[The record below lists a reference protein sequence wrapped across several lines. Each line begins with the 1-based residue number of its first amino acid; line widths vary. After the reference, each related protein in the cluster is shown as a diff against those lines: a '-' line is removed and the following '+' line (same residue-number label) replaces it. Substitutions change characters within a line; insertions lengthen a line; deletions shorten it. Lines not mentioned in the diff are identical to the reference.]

1 MEECTYTAR
10 RNFRAMGTDCSI
22 VVFGSASDEAVTEV
36 LADLARQRVDVLE
49 SLWSRFLPE
58 SELSRLNARAGHGD
72 VVVSHE
78 TRVLVEAM
86 VTAWQQTGGAFD
98 PSVLLAMRELGY
110 DRDFAEVIAE
120 SSIQGCSADVPGMD
134 RVLLG
139 PNTVL
144 LPVGVGLDPGAIGK
158 GLAAD
163 MVVQEIYGAGA
174 LGVLVDLGGD
184 IALAGVPGLDEEWCV
199 GVTDERRSNTVAGFG
214 CQVRFPVEV
223 GHAGVATSTSLKR
236 RWGNSRHHAIDPAT
250 GSSAKEQ
257 LVQVTISGPRG
268 WECEVWAT
276 AVLVQPSLLPRVPS
290 QFACLALSHH
300 TTVRDDFAFADNPKK
315 VA

>member
-1 MEECTYTAR
+1 
-10 RNFRAMGTDCSI
+10 MGTDCSI
-22 VVFGSASDEAVTEV
+22 VVFGSASDRAGTEA
-36 LADLARQRVDVLE
+36 LADLARHRVELLE
-49 SLWSRFLPE
+49 SLWSRFRPE
-58 SELSRLNARAGHGD
+58 SELSRLNARAGQGD

-86 VTAWQQTGGAFD
+86 VTAWRQTGGAFD
-98 PSVLLAMRELGY
+98 PSVLHTMRALGY

-120 SSIQGCSADVPGMD
+120 SSIQGCTADVPGMD

-139 PNTVL
+139 LGSVS
-144 LPVGVGLDPGAIGK
+144 LPAGVGLDPGAIGK

-163 MVVQEIYGAGA
+163 MVVEEIYGAGA

-184 IALAGVPGLDEEWCV
+184 IALAGVPGAAD
-199 GVTDERRSNTVAGFG
+199 GPNTVAGSG
-214 CQVRFPVEV
+214 CQVRIPAEV

-236 RWGNSRHHAIDPAT
+236 RWGNSRHHVIDPAT
-250 GSSAKEQ
+250 GSSAQEQ
-257 LVQVTISGPRG
+257 LVQVTIAGPRA

-290 QFACLALSHH
+290 QLACLALSHH

>member
-10 RNFRAMGTDCSI
+10 RDFRAMGTDCSI
-22 VVFGSASDEAVTEV
+22 VVFGSASDGAGTEA
-36 LADLARQRVDVLE
+36 LADLARQRVELLE
-49 SLWSRFLPE
+49 SLWSRFRPE
-58 SELSRLNARAGHGD
+58 SELSRLNARAGQGD
-72 VVVSHE
+72 VVVSLE

-98 PSVLLAMRELGY
+98 PSVLHAMRALGY

-120 SSIQGCSADVPGMD
+120 SSIEGCTADVPGMD

-139 PNTVL
+139 PNTVS

-158 GLAAD
+158 GLASD
-163 MVVQEIYGAGA
+163 MVVEEIYGAGA

-184 IALAGVPGLDEEWCV
+184 IALAGVPGPAEEWCV
-199 GVTDERRSNTVAGFG
+199 GVTDERRLNTVAAFG
-214 CQVRFPVEV
+214 CQVRIPAEV

-236 RWGNSRHHAIDPAT
+236 RWGNSRHHVIDPAT

-257 LVQVTISGPRG
+257 LVHVTIAGPRA

-276 AVLVQPSLLPRVPS
+276 AVLVQPSLLPQVPS
-290 QFACLALSHH
+290 QLACLALTHH